1 MIGNPLQAVKE
12 TSERDQWSQP
22 QAAYYFKK
30 LHIDTYSNTPVAEQ
44 WLEEDT
50 IEFDLTDTQESFEHG
65 AKVGRTVIKN
75 WSHVQQRAT
84 RVVSYSLEKSVEGST
99 GTSMELGLS
108 LEGKL
113 RGKGQCLTKNK

>member
-1 MIGNPLQAVKE
+1 M
-12 TSERDQWSQP
+12 
-22 QAAYYFKK
+22 
-30 LHIDTYSNTPVAEQ
+30 AEQ

-113 RGKGQCLTKNK
+113 RGKGKCLTKKLMSLVFLFHKKSCYQVNKYFRSPLTSGLYDS